1 MTTYKNQ
8 ETPDPVNTQA
18 TPVEDTT
25 EIITPEETAIP
36 SLAGV
41 FGRQASNAPAP
52 FVSFRP
58 VTAPE
63 KARLYRA
70 MTKPDFKIAD
80 CINQQIRLTDVFV
93 EWVEVTD
100 RTTGQ
105 IDTVPRCVLFDVNGK
120 TYAAT
125 SRGIANALE
134 RLSMV
139 YGMPHW
145 DTPIPVVVRQVQ
157 ANERRFYTLDIAE

>member
-1 MTTYKNQ
+1 MSIHVS
-8 ETPDPVNTQA
+8 EIQA
-18 TPVEDTT
+18 PETT
-25 EIITPEETAIP
+25 ELITPEETAIP

-41 FGRQASNAPAP
+41 FGRRQNEAPAP
-52 FVSFRP
+52 YVSFRP

-70 MTKPDFKIAD
+70 MTNPDFKISD
-80 CINQQIRLTDVFV
+80 CINQVIRLVDVFV
-93 EWVEVTD
+93 EWVEMTD
-100 RTTGQ
+100 KKTGEITTA
-105 IDTVPRCVLFDVNGK
+105 PRCVLFDADGK

-145 DTPIPVVVRQVQ
+145 DEPISVKIRQVQ
-157 ANERRFYTLDIAE
+157 VGERRFYSLDVAD

>member
-1 MTTYKNQ
+1 MSIHVS
-8 ETPDPVNTQA
+8 ETQA
-18 TPVEDTT
+18 PETT
-25 EIITPEETAIP
+25 ELITPEETSIP

-41 FGRQASNAPAP
+41 FGRRQNEAPAP
-52 FVSFRP
+52 YVSFRP

-70 MTKPDFKIAD
+70 MTNPDFKISD
-80 CINQQIRLTDVFV
+80 CINQVIRLIDVFV
-93 EWVEVTD
+93 EWVEMTD
-100 RTTGQ
+100 NKTGE
-105 IDTVPRCVLFDVNGK
+105 ITTVPRCVLFDADGK

-145 DTPIPVVVRQVQ
+145 DEPISVKIRQVQ
-157 ANERRFYTLDIAE
+157 AGERRFYSLDIAD